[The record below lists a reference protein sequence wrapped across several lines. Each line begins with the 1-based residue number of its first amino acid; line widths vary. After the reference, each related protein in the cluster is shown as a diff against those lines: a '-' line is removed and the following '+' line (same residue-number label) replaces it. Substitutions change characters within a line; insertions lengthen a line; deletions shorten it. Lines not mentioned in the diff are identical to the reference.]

1 MGVGLFHIYWFQLF
15 MSTQG
20 PSKSWGVDT
29 PNRCTYTGYSLHTH
43 PVCLDWGPGG
53 VNPQSLNSTG
63 LVRPDG
69 CENRGNTIHRRV
81 ACTRQGGASHS
92 SESDTGYTVQYI
104 FMSDQ
109 IQNVNS
115 NQMLTGK
122 PVQGPPQTCPRGA
135 GGHCKILKS
144 LFFQNFE
151 NVEVSQKTYLEEFFF
166 GFLERIQ
173 GVVGCSTHF
182 AVRGGFRPEM
192 KGDFSQN
199 PGTFTI
205 LAAAISNKKERMS

>member
-1 MGVGLFHIYWFQLF
+1 MGMAVRGGDAPRPAIRSAAEAYYGRPSGENLCLKSSPKMKMGVGLFHIYWFQLF

-20 PSKSWGVDT
+20 PSKSWGVDA
-29 PNRCTYTGYSLHTH
+29 PNRCTYSGYSLHTH

-115 NQMLTGK
+115 NQKLTGK
-122 PVQGPPQTCPRGA
+122 PVQGPPPNHPQGGGGA
-135 GGHCKILKS
+135 L
-144 LFFQNFE
+144 QNFE
-151 NVEVSQKTYLEEFFF
+151 NAKFF
-166 GFLERIQ
+166 
-173 GVVGCSTHF
+173 
-182 AVRGGFRPEM
+182 
-192 KGDFSQN
+192 
-199 PGTFTI
+199 
-205 LAAAISNKKERMS
+205 